1 MGDTLRDA
9 RLISV
14 AGPRRAS
21 ANELAL
27 AEELGARLV
36 DAGFWVV
43 TGGLDGVMETAS
55 RGAKS
60 RRGSSTIGVL
70 PGTDVA
76 DANGWVDLALPTGL
90 GELRNGLVVR
100 SGLALVAVGGGH
112 GTLTEI
118 GFALGLGRP
127 VIGIGSWAVHGV
139 THVDSPRDAVDRV
152 ARLLLQ

>member
-1 MGDTLRDA
+1 MGDVLGAA
-9 RLISV
+9 RLVSV

-21 ANELAL
+21 ATELAL
-27 AEELGARLV
+27 AEEIGARLV

-43 TGGLDGVMETAS
+43 TGGLGGVMEAAS

-60 RRGSSTIGVL
+60 RRGSTIGVL
-70 PGTDVA
+70 PGTDAA

-90 GELRNGLVVR
+90 GELRNGLVAR
-100 SGLALVAVGGGH
+100 LGLALVAVGGGH

-127 VIGIGSWAVHGV
+127 VIGVGSWAVHGV
-139 THVDSPRDAVDRV
+139 THVDSPQEAVDRV
-152 ARLLLQ
+152 TRLLLQ